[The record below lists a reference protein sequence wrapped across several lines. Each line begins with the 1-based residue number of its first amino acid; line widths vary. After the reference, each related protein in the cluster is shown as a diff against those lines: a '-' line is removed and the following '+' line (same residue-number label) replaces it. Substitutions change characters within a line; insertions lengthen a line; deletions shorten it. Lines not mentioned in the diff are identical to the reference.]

1 MSKFLQRLMVIGA
14 AILLPMTL
22 IADDFQL
29 PDPHFE
35 DWGGEKFDGQ
45 EQAKYWHASNVQQEA
60 MGMTLKF
67 NFAHKE
73 TGRSGY
79 CIMAQDQKVGVKGL
93 VEETSPS
100 YYSLG
105 YAWAYLEGLNTASA
119 TAGTYG
125 GYAFK
130 HRPDT
135 VSIWIKRTGSNWDKE
150 DFHILFYSWSGTAK
164 GTSYKNKNGECTAVN
179 KENEESDIR
188 QALDGNQCQTTTTD
202 CKQIAEAWVHDRK
215 QYTNWVN
222 LRIPVY
228 YLESLVPTMCNLI
241 LSASNYPNYRSNS
254 GLYEGNSLYVDDVEL
269 IYASTIQKLFI
280 NDKEWSDFNP
290 NTSEVQYY
298 ELSESATDIPSI
310 EARRGV
316 GSLTNVPN
324 QSTTKTQK
332 FPGRVLSGSEIS
344 IVKGDLENTPT
355 VITVKSED
363 GKSTSTY
370 RIQFKKAAGSNAK
383 LASISV
389 NGTPLSG
396 FAPAKFNYTVELPYG
411 TTAVPVV
418 TAEKQEDEQ
427 TVEIKQATSVTGTAT
442 ITVTAANGTTK
453 ETYNITFKVGQLAD
467 NTLKMIYV
475 NGKAV
480 PGFTPTQAVYKVSL
494 PVGTT
499 VMPTVVAESAYP
511 EGEQTIVYEAPSII
525 DGGQYKISVTT
536 PGNTVAKVYKLN
548 FKLEASSYKY
558 LADIQLV
565 GNQVAKVIPGQPDDP
580 SKILFTPENLTY
592 DITLKKGTTTLPDIQ
607 YTPGDEF
614 QNITLTTGGL
624 EGTSRITVT
633 AGNGDQAVYKL
644 NFKTEKST
652 NSKLDGILIGGEP
665 LEGFDP
671 NVTSYSVQLPIGT
684 TTLPEITPI
693 AADEFQQIVVTT
705 AGVNGVTRIT
715 VTAGNGSTT
724 IYQIAFSVNAYTDN
738 TLKSLTVEGYDIGFE
753 PTKNEYWVNLPQGT
767 TELPKVNYELQDPQ
781 FQTANERPLTSG
793 LTGDYKITVRPQ
805 SGASRTYVIHFTLA
819 TSSNTALE
827 MIYFDGKPMKCWN
840 GTDSIAF
847 DPEVLEYTHK
857 LPEGESKLPTVT
869 VKKGEDSQRVLNV
882 LENKV
887 QSITVTAESGATRTY
902 TITFVVTVSANAYL
916 EMIYLDKEPL
926 EGFRRDSFEYVKQ
939 LDSITCPKITVDK
952 AAGQQVTITAPYA
965 AGKAYIKVVAG
976 TGDFSTY
983 TIDFKAGAVASV
995 RLHDILVNGVSIE
1008 GFDATTLNYEA
1019 TYEGNLPTV
1028 EGVTENDNQT
1038 VQVRWKDN
1046 TAYLYVSDKEGNQAT
1061 YSVAFTRELSENNA
1075 LEGIYEDFGEGAQL
1089 IGGFT
1094 KTKKHYSYDLPAGSA
1109 LPVVTYEAAA
1119 TAQVVFFGQLEYGKW
1134 GVTVEAENGDTTTY
1148 TVTYNIL
1155 PYDDA
1160 TLANLFV
1167 KGERVPGFNPNNFRY
1182 TWPLDNG
1189 ADLPK
1194 VTVESKPGQRVLIQ
1208 SVGDSTQVF
1217 VYAESG
1223 RNNTYTIN
1231 YTRKTS
1237 SNALLADIL
1246 IDGVSI
1252 EGFAPKTFSYIDS
1265 LDRVVD
1271 GDTIKVIPNVFPIGQ
1286 LSNQTIT
1293 TYFSRLNGTTRIN
1306 VVAED
1311 GTEQDYFVEFPVRKL
1326 DNNKLRNLDI
1336 QHGEAVLSFRPDVTD
1351 YEVELPYEDII
1362 CPPLIIEK
1370 GETHQRVDI
1379 ISRPVGD
1386 TTKVIV
1392 YAENG
1397 NPNTYNILFTR
1408 EILQDENRLSMIRIV
1423 ELDKELSLKD
1433 KNKRDF
1439 EVEMPY
1445 GSRTLTVE
1453 YAKNYTAQTVFVE
1466 PGGVNHPTV
1475 ITVKANNGDVA
1486 DEVYTIYPTV
1496 PTDDPAVLTEISV
1509 NGNPVENFDSNRFA
1523 YIANV
1528 TSSPVIRYKASK
1540 GAIVN
1545 VTIQT
1550 PKHWQA
1556 EVTYGEGALERTNTY
1571 NVWYYYNE
1579 DALPNGEFTEWT
1591 KAKYNNG
1598 QKPVGWQVVADAVN
1612 SQGTYS
1618 SGDEVKQ
1625 NPTGVVYLHSR
1636 YPGLLG
1642 VGGMIPGFI
1651 TTGTVTGKLGVAG
1664 SSTFAVSGGIT
1675 FRNSPDTMSVRYK
1688 FPTVSDNNRIVY
1700 QLTGTEGYKE
1710 LVHSDG
1716 SAISDYTILNM
1727 PLTEANEE
1735 VGSPSVMNI
1744 ILNSYYIES
1753 GTIADGSSEM
1763 YVDWVRLKY
1772 NSTLTGAKVDN
1783 KDADMSG
1790 NAFTVDLEDPERIEL
1805 PVLKF
1810 TGEVDDQAQDVVWN
1824 NSLTLS
1830 DDGNFEIRKATIRNW
1845 AENGVDYSDYTL
1857 TVRRPLDT
1865 RNKLKNLLL
1874 DGVQIEGFSDALYN
1888 YEVKMSPSDVRLP
1901 DIMPIPESSR
1911 QTIATSFDESTSTFT
1926 ITVTPEKGEPKTYT
1940 VHFTT
1945 EWSDDTTL
1953 SNISAEGVSYDDNKH
1968 TYDVE
1973 AEEMPVITFTKK
1985 SDMQLV
1991 SLVNGVI
1998 TVTSEDGQHTGTYII
2013 NRKDPAYTPNGV
2025 ISQFRYKNQPDD
2037 DNFGDDNTE
2046 KTEKRP
2052 EGAVFFTRAADRDSV
2067 VFVQT
2072 ETNMTWTVPGASNIY
2087 IWTFK
2092 EDGVA
2097 SSNADLAGLNVNED
2111 PYQEFS
2117 ADKTSYMITSDT
2129 TVVVEAVLAEAV
2141 QQLTTTI
2148 SVNGDT
2154 ITYAMDVT
2162 AEDGTTTKGY
2172 SMRITRQK
2180 HNINTLAGILVDGEQ
2195 IREFEADLN
2204 DYTIV
2209 LPLPD
2214 DGVKRVQPQ
2223 MPSITYIAGDER
2235 QQITLTPGKV
2245 GDDPT
2250 IIAVRSEDG
2259 KGEVNEYNVTVVAE
2273 KSHCADLTG
2282 ITVNGVALDHFEPG
2296 RHYYSTTLPMDE
2308 IEVDYTSDDRF
2319 QNVNIWREIVKAGQ
2333 SYIYYLDV
2341 TAEDGTTSQYQVE
2354 IYIEN
2359 QSNDAQLANIFLD
2372 RKAFVDFERALNKD
2386 LTFDPGNNEYKIN
2399 LPAGTEILPEVSAQL
2414 KMPGQEVE
2422 IRHIGADSILLHVTA
2437 VDKVSTNDYKLHFV
2451 VPLSKN
2457 ANLDMIYINGDS
2469 LEGFDKEHYFYKV
2482 DLPVGTDK
2490 LPEVVGQQAEASQTV
2505 SKAEWDGMQA
2515 TIKVQAEDP
2524 ETRPSTYV
2532 VLFSF
2537 TQSDVD
2543 TLAMIYADGDTL
2555 EGFAP
2560 RTYYYKQT
2568 LPVGTT
2574 VFPNLEW
2581 VEGDDYQ
2588 DVKLQTVSESAE
2600 SLVRQ
2605 IIVTAQSGKK
2615 ATYTVAYEI
2624 AKSSVDTLQMIRVD
2638 RKPLEGFRSDVYEYF
2653 YHLSVEAAEV
2663 FADSLILVDC
2673 TLGDNYQDT
2682 SKVYVPET
2690 MSGKTLGY
2698 KTVITVTAQTGAERI
2713 YTIHYPVDLSDEAT
2727 LENIY
2732 LNGAEIS
2739 GFSDLRFNYREE
2751 IGMTDAIPVVTVDK
2765 KEEAQTV
2772 DIKVENEVVR
2782 IIVTAE
2788 DGQATNTY
2796 VITFERL
2803 KSDECDL
2810 KEILLTN
2817 VEGTRLTSGEFPY
2830 RPDYYEYIVNMPYDG
2845 TLSIEDQIPAI
2856 DYITY
2861 DDEQVVSIDYYDLAN
2876 GDVKAVVTVIAPNG
2890 IDQHEYSI
2898 TFHWLKPDDADLIAI
2913 ILNGD
2918 TLANFH
2924 PGITEYTYAH
2934 PYGSTTADYFT
2945 TDQVGYVLS
2954 DSLATAEVMIREDGT
2969 IFISVIAQSGYENPY
2984 VIRQKIADDGD
2995 NALAWIKLDN
3005 NMLEGFDPDETFY
3018 TYYLLTGKGVPSVDA
3033 KPRSDN
3039 ALGLSIREASA
3050 GDTCLIICTAADGS
3064 ERRYYIHFAISAID
3078 PGLEPTANDVFIK
3091 RIPGTNQIFI
3101 STIRKGVS
3109 FALYNHTGRLV
3120 YTVQLDDVA
3129 DPNYTRIATDTY
3141 EHDILTDVLS
3151 WDSGKRI
3158 DIEPGEIYIYTF
3170 FKSDSSKKIFKSGKF
3185 RALPVQ

>member
-1 MSKFLQRLMVIGA
+1 MKHFLQRMMVFGA
-14 AILLPMTL
+14 AVMLSMT
-22 IADDFQL
+22 ISADDFQL

-35 DWGGEKFDGQ
+35 DWSGEKFKNA
-45 EQAKYWHASNVQQEA
+45 EQPKYWHASNVRQSAIGLTFE
-60 MGMTLKF
+60 F

-73 TGRSGY
+73 QGRSGY
-79 CIMAQDQKVGVKGL
+79 CIMAQDQEVGAAGV
-93 VEETSPS
+93 VEISPS

-105 YAWAYLEGLNTASA
+105 YAWAYLEGLNTNSA

-135 VSIWIKRTGSNWDKE
+135 VSVWIKRTGPHTADE
-150 DFHILFYSWSGTAK
+150 DYHILFYSWTGTAK
-164 GTSYKNKNGECTAVN
+164 GASYRNKSGECTGVT
-179 KENEESDIR
+179 KEDEESDIR
-188 QALDGNQCQTTTTD
+188 IALDGNTCQTTTPGN
-202 CKQIAEAWVHDRK
+202 QIAEAWVHERK
-215 QYTNWVN
+215 QYNNWTN

-228 YLESLVPTMCNLI
+228 YLKSDIPAKCNLI

-280 NDKEWSDFNP
+280 NDKEWSGFNP
-290 NTSEVQYY
+290 NTSEVQVY
-298 ELSESATDIPSI
+298 ELSENATDIPSI

-316 GSLTNVPN
+316 GELTNVPN

-344 IVKGDLENTPT
+344 IVKGDLESTPT

-370 RIQFKKAAGSNAK
+370 RIQFKRAAGSNAK
-383 LASISV
+383 LASIAV
-389 NGTPLSG
+389 NGTPIAG
-396 FAPAKFNYTVELPYG
+396 FASAKFNYTVELPYG
-411 TTAVPVV
+411 TTTIPVV

-427 TVEIKQATSVTGTAT
+427 TVVITQATSVNGTAK
-442 ITVTAANGTTK
+442 IVVTAANGTTK

-467 NTLKMIYV
+467 NTLKDILV
-475 NGKAV
+475 NGKSI
-480 PGFTPTQAVYKVSL
+480 PGFTPTQAIYKVSL

-499 VMPTVVAESAYP
+499 QMPTVKAVSAYP
-511 EGEQTIVYEAPSII
+511 DGEQTIVYTAPAVI
-525 DGGQYKISVTT
+525 DGGQYQISVTT

-558 LADIQLV
+558 LADLQVV
-565 GNQVAKVIPGQPDDP
+565 GEQVARVKPAKANDQTAID
-580 SKILFTPENLTY
+580 FTPDNMTY
-592 DITLKKGTTTLPDIQ
+592 YVYLKMGASSMPEIK
-607 YTPGDEF
+607 YTKGDEF
-614 QNITLTTGGL
+614 QTVQVSEGGL
-624 EGTSRITVT
+624 DGTSRITVT

-644 NFKTEKST
+644 NFSTEKST

-840 GTDSIAF
+840 GTDSIEF

-916 EMIYLDKEPL
+916 DMIYLDKEPL

-1019 TYEGNLPTV
+1019 TYENSLPTV

-1038 VQVRWKDN
+1038 VQVRWKGN

-1061 YSVAFTRELSENNA
+1061 YSVTFTRDPSGNNELV
-1075 LEGIYEDFGEGAQL
+1075 GIYEDFGEGAQL

-1160 TLANLFV
+1160 TLAKIFLD
-1167 KGERVPGFNPNNFRY
+1167 GDLLDGFQPNDFKY
-1182 TWPLDNG
+1182 DVQLENG
-1189 ADLPK
+1189 ANLPK

-1223 RNNTYTIN
+1223 RKNTYTIN

-1252 EGFAPKTFSYIDS
+1252 EGFAPKTFKYIDS

-1397 NPNTYNILFTR
+1397 NPNTYNILFKR

-1716 SAISDYTILNM
+1716 SAISNYTILNM

-1783 KDADMSG
+1783 IDANLSG
-1790 NAFTVDLEDPERIEL
+1790 NEFTVDLDDPERIEI
-1805 PVLKF
+1805 PVLNF

-1865 RNKLKNLLL
+1865 RNQLKDLLL
-1874 DGVQIEGFSDALYN
+1874 DSVRIKDFSETNDT
-1888 YEVKMSPSDVRLP
+1888 YEIKMSPSDVRLP
-1901 DIMPIPESSR
+1901 DIMPIPKSSR
-1911 QTIATSFDESTSTFT
+1911 QTIATSFDETTSTFT
-1926 ITVTPEKGEPKTYT
+1926 ITVTPEKGEAKEYK

-1953 SNISAEGVSYDDNKH
+1953 SGISAEGVDYQADKH
-1968 TYDVE
+1968 EYTVQ

-1998 TVTSEDGQHTGTYII
+1998 TVTAEDGEHTGTYTI
-2013 NRKDPAYTPNGV
+2013 NRAEPDYNPNGV
-2025 ISQFRYKNQPDD
+2025 ISQFRYNNQPDD
-2037 DNFGDDNTE
+2037 DNFGGNYTE

-2154 ITYAMDVT
+2154 ITYVMNVT

-2180 HNINTLAGILVDGEQ
+2180 HNINTLAGILVDGES
-2195 IREFEADLN
+2195 IDKFDKFDPEKP
-2204 DYTIV
+2204 DYTVV

-2214 DGVKRVQPQ
+2214 DGVKRVKPQ

-2235 QQITLTPGKV
+2235 QQITLTPGMD
-2245 GDDPT
+2245 DDPT

-2259 KGEVNEYNVTVVAE
+2259 KGDVNEYNVTVVAE
-2273 KSHCADLTG
+2273 NSHCTDLTG
-2282 ITVNGVALDHFEPG
+2282 ITVNGTALDHFEPG

-2341 TAEDGTTSQYQVE
+2341 KAEDGTTSQYQVE

-2372 RKAFVDFERALNKD
+2372 RKAFVDFERALND
-2386 LTFDPGNNEYKIN
+2386 NPPLAFDPGSNDYKIN

-2414 KMPGQEVE
+2414 KMPGQQVD
-2422 IRHIGADSILLHVTA
+2422 IIHRGVDSILLHVTA

-2505 SKAEWDGMQA
+2505 SKAEWEGMQA

-2555 EGFAP
+2555 DGFAP

-2673 TLGDNYQDT
+2673 TLGDMYQDT
-2682 SKVYVPET
+2682 TIVYVPET

-2698 KTVITVTAQTGAERI
+2698 KTIITVTAQTGAQHI
-2713 YTIHYPVDLSDEAT
+2713 YTIHYPVDLSMEST
-2727 LENIY
+2727 LEMIY
-2732 LNGAEIS
+2732 LNGVEIN

-2751 IGMTDAIPVVTVDK
+2751 IGMTDAIPVVTVTK

-2772 DIKVENEVVR
+2772 DIRVETDAVR
-2782 IIVTAE
+2782 IVVTAE
-2788 DGQATNTY
+2788 DGTANSEY
-2796 VITFERL
+2796 LITFERL
-2803 KSDECDL
+2803 KSAVTTL
-2810 KEILLTN
+2810 KEIILTN
-2817 VEGTRLTSGEFPY
+2817 IHDVRLTSGEFPY
-2830 RPDYYEYIVNMPYDG
+2830 RPDYYEYTVDLPYDG
-2845 TLSIEDQIPAI
+2845 TMAAEEQLPMI
-2856 DYITY
+2856 DYVKN
-2861 DDEQVVSIDYYDLAN
+2861 DEEQTVEIVNHLLPNGNIQVD
-2876 GDVKAVVTVIAPNG
+2876 VTVTAPNG
-2890 IDQHEYSI
+2890 EDQAIYSI
-2898 TFHWLKPDDADLIAI
+2898 TFHWLKPDDANLVAI

-2918 TLANFH
+2918 TLNGFN
-2924 PGITEYTYAH
+2924 PWITEYTYAH
-2934 PYGSTTADYFT
+2934 AFGSTETDFFT
-2945 TDQVGYVLS
+2945 LDQVAYVLS
-2954 DSLATAEVMIREDGT
+2954 DSLATATTSIREDGAIT
-2969 IFISVIAQSGYENPY
+2969 ISVVAQSGFENPY
-2984 VIRQKIADDGD
+2984 IIRQLIAEDGD
-2995 NALAWIKLDN
+2995 NALAWITLN
-3005 NMLEGFDPDETFY
+3005 NDTLEGFDPDVTFY
-3018 TYYLLTGKGVPSVDA
+3018 TYYLLTGKAAPSVDA
-3033 KPRSDN
+3033 MPRSEN
-3039 ALGLSIREASA
+3039 AQEPSIREAAA

-3064 ERRYYIHFAISAID
+3064 ERRYYIHFAISEID
-3078 PGLEPTANDVFIK
+3078 PGLEPTANDVLIK
-3091 RIPGTNQIFI
+3091 RVPGAMQLFVTA
-3101 STIRKGVS
+3101 IRQGIS
-3109 FALYNHTGRLV
+3109 FALFNHTGKLMYEV
-3120 YTVQLDDVA
+3120 SLDKVA
-3129 DPNYTRIATDTY
+3129 DPNYTSVTADTY
-3141 EHDILTDVLS
+3141 DNDILVDVRNWNEGVL
-3151 WDSGKRI
+3151 I
-3158 DIEPGEIYIYTF
+3158 DVNPNEVYIYTF
-3170 FKSDSSKKIFKSGKF
+3170 FKSDSSKKIIKSGKI
-3185 RALPVQ
+3185 RCLP